1 MRFEKLKYKMNI
13 LETII
18 EHKKLEVAERKQFVS
33 QALLMQTKNF
43 NRKCF
48 SLIESLS
55 KEGNT
60 GIIAEF
66 KRKSPSKGFM
76 NQYADVVNITR
87 GYTKAGAACLSIL
100 TDTNFFGGS
109 TSDLV
114 AARVNNIPILR
125 KDFVIDEYQID
136 EAKAMGADVVLLIAA
151 CLTVSEV
158 QSLAKYAVSIG
169 LEVLL
174 ELHNETE
181 LAHICEETIL
191 VGINNRNL
199 KDFKVDI
206 DASLRMAKLILNDK
220 IKIAESGINDTA
232 VIHTFKNAGFKG
244 FLIGEMFMK
253 EANPALAF
261 NNFVKNI
268 RL

>member
-1 MRFEKLKYKMNI
+1 MNI

-18 EHKKLEVAERKQFVS
+18 EQKKLEVAERKQIVS
-33 QALLMQTKNF
+33 QALLMQTKHF
-43 NRKCF
+43 KRKCF

-55 KEGNT
+55 KANST

-66 KRKSPSKGFM
+66 KRKSPSKGFI
-76 NQYADVVNITR
+76 NEHADVVAVTQ
-87 GYTKAGAACLSIL
+87 GYAQAGAACLSVL

-109 TSDLV
+109 TADFV

-125 KDFVIDEYQID
+125 KDFIIDEYQIA
-136 EAKAMGADVVLLIAA
+136 EAKAMGADVILLIAA
-151 CLTVSEV
+151 CLTPNEV

-169 LEVLL
+169 LDVLL
-174 ELHNETE
+174 ELHDETE
-181 LAHICEETIL
+181 LSHICDETIL

-206 DASLRMAKLILNDK
+206 DASLRMAKLISNDK
-220 IKIAESGINDTA
+220 IKIAESGISEASMIN
-232 VIHTFKNAGFKG
+232 TFRNAGFKG

-261 NNFVKNI
+261 NNFVQN
-268 RL
+268 L

>member
-1 MRFEKLKYKMNI
+1 MNI

-18 EHKKLEVAERKQFVS
+18 EQKKLEVAEREQIVS
-33 QALLMQTKNF
+33 QSLLMQTKHF

-48 SLIESLS
+48 SLIESLTKTNS
-55 KEGNT
+55 T

-66 KRKSPSKGFM
+66 KRKSPSKGFI
-76 NQYADVVNITR
+76 NEHADVVDVTR
-87 GYTKAGAACLSIL
+87 GYTQAGAACLSVL

-109 TSDLV
+109 TADLV

-125 KDFVIDEYQID
+125 KDFIIDAYQIA
-136 EAKAMGADVVLLIAA
+136 EAKAMGADVILLIAA
-151 CLTVSEV
+151 CLTPEEV

-174 ELHNETE
+174 ELHDESE
-181 LAHICEETIL
+181 LAHICDEIIL

-206 DASLRMAKLILNDK
+206 DASLRMAKLISNDK
-220 IKIAESGINDTA
+220 IKIAESGISEA
-232 VIHTFKNAGFKG
+232 SMIHTFKNAGFKG

-253 EANPALAF
+253 EANPAMAF
-261 NNFVKNI
+261 NNFVQNI